1 MRKLSVNNNHW
12 IRSFLP
18 WLWLLLC
25 HLAKWFP
32 DKFFISLPW
41 SEGLCSSP
49 FFLNPDDNMQK
60 VISHLQCQRQEW
72 RMEVCLWRRRSRN
85 NMKSLT
91 GMQPIDSGREDH
103 LLLLDW
109 VKNDGSL
116 KRGENNMT
124 SNCPDSLGDS
134 NWEKHH
140 LYTTGCLLPTLGS
153 LPHTQ
158 FLADY
163 SRSMWGEVQ
172 DFPNRSFQVFWE
184 SEMGKLHLILSGA
197 REPPQVDLSHVSI

>member
-1 MRKLSVNNNHW
+1 MRKLSMNNNRW

-32 DKFFISLPW
+32 DKFFISFPW

-49 FFLNPDDNMQK
+49 FFLNPDDNMRK

-91 GMQPIDSGREDH
+91 GMQPVDSGREDY

-109 VKNDGSL
+109 VKMMGIW
-116 KRGENNMT
+116 RGEKT
-124 SNCPDSLGDS
+124 TWPLIALIHWGTATERSII
-134 NWEKHH
+134 
-140 LYTTGCLLPTLGS
+140 YTPQAVCSQHWVACHTPSSWLIIVDQCGVKSKIFLTG
-153 LPHTQ
+153 
-158 FLADY
+158 
-163 SRSMWGEVQ
+163 
-172 DFPNRSFQVFWE
+172 
-184 SEMGKLHLILSGA
+184 LSK
-197 REPPQVDLSHVSI
+197 SS